1 LDARSQLV
9 VALLSIVNLR
19 GIGDSLDAMAINRK
33 PVDVAVIGLGAAG
46 GVAVLPL
53 ARAGLKVAGIE
64 AGGWMD
70 PHSFKPDEIHNNVR
84 RLVTSVPKAQQ
95 EIPTVRSSPLAPA
108 RQAPVHPM
116 MNAIGGTS
124 IHYWAQSWRLKP
136 WDFKTRSETIKRYGL
151 RAIPAGSTLEDWP
164 IDYDDLEPFYDTVEY
179 EIGVSGKAGNIQGR
193 LDPDG
198 NVFEGPRRREYP
210 MPPLRGTEFS
220 DHMAEAARQLGW
232 KPFRAPAAINS
243 QPYKGRPGCAYHG
256 FCGTG
261 GCHIG
266 AKNSTA
272 VTTIPEA
279 QKTKNLTIVDYAHV
293 TRIVSG
299 AEGRVTGVTYIKDR
313 KEYFQPAKVVLLA
326 SYTYENS
333 RLLLLSKS
341 KAYPRGLSNNRGQVG
356 KNYFAHWGTAGGAA
370 GLFPFDINV
379 WYGLPA
385 QGATVDEWAD
395 DNYDHSGL
403 GFIGGTSLH
412 VHTEMH
418 PIDAASMPL
427 FGRAPGWGAGWKRSV
442 RQNAARFTSAYLQ
455 TSTFPYENTF
465 LDLDTEVRDPLGDA
479 VCRVTTSPKENE
491 TRSVQYAQKKMEEW
505 YRAAGAVEVFMQP
518 PAVPGLSTHA
528 FGGTRMGN
536 NPETN
541 VVDRWGFSH
550 EAPNLGI
557 LGASLMGTSGA
568 RNPTLTIQ
576 ALAWRTAEYLA
587 MNWKSI
593 AQ

>member
-1 LDARSQLV
+1 
-9 VALLSIVNLR
+9 
-19 GIGDSLDAMAINRK
+19 MAINRK
-33 PVDVAVIGLGAAG
+33 PVDVVVIGLGAAG

-70 PHSFKPDEIHNNVR
+70 PHRFKPDEIYNNVR
-84 RLVTSVPKAQQ
+84 RLVTSVPKAQR
-95 EIPTVRSSPLAPA
+95 ELPTVRSSPGVAA

-136 WDFKTRSETIKRYGL
+136 WDFKTRSETIKRYGVG
-151 RAIPAGSTLEDWP
+151 AIPAGSTLEDWP
-164 IDYDDLEPFYDTVEY
+164 VSYEELEPFYDTVEY
-179 EIGVSGKAGNIQGR
+179 EIGVSGKAGNIQGT
-193 LDPDG
+193 LDPNG
-198 NVFEGPRRREYP
+198 NVYEGPRRREYP

-220 DHMAEAARQLGW
+220 ELMTKAARDLGW
-232 KPFRAPAAINS
+232 KPFKAPAAINS
-243 QPYKGRPGCAYHG
+243 QPYNGRPGCAYHG

-293 TRIVSG
+293 TRIVSR
-299 AEGRVTGVTYIKDR
+299 AEGRVIGVTYIKDK

-326 SYTYENS
+326 SYTYENT

-341 KAYPRGLSNNRGQVG
+341 KAYPNGLSNNRGQVG
-356 KNYFAHWGTAGGAA
+356 KNYFAHWGTAAGAA
-370 GLFPFDINV
+370 ALFPFDINV

-385 QGATVDEWAD
+385 QGTTVDEWAD

-427 FGRAPGWGAGWKRSV
+427 FGRAPGWGSGWKSFV
-442 RQNAARFTSAYLQ
+442 RQSAARFTSAYLQ
-455 TSTFPYENTF
+455 TSTFPYESTF
-465 LDLDTEVRDPLGDA
+465 LDLDTQVRDPLGDA
-479 VCRVTTSPKENE
+479 VCRVTTSAKENE

-505 YRAAGAVEVFMQP
+505 FRAAGAVEVFTQP
-518 PAVPGLSTHA
+518 PLVPGLSTHA

-541 VVDRWGFSH
+541 VVDGWGFSH

-576 ALAWRTAEYLA
+576 ALAWRTAEHLVK
-587 MNWKSI
+587 NWQAI
-593 AQ
+593 AG